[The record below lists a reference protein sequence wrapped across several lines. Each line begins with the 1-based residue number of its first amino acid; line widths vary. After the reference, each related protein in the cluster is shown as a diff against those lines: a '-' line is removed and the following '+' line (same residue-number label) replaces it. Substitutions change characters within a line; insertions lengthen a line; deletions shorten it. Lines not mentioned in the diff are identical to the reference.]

1 MPYTKDSKLPT
12 YVEGKPEHI
21 KTKWIEIF
29 NRVYAKEGESM
40 AFYVANTW
48 LKKQKTFLKR
58 SVITFE
64 VDDSEGFFLKRSD
77 DGEDYIT
84 LKLGS
89 SEKHHDGKSYS
100 PELLQRWA
108 DKINNGEM
116 VIGDIDHE
124 QYDSLMGTSM
134 TDEMIRQTLKMKKG
148 IAKGVKALI
157 KNGVLYLRTWID
169 KRYRKIVEKCKGV
182 SAEAFVSYGQ
192 DETVED
198 GELLGFSFNLNTTPA
213 DPGAGVVA

>member
-100 PELLQRWA
+100 PELLQRWC
-108 DKINNGEM
+108 DKINSGEII
-116 VIGDIDHE
+116 IGDIDHE
-124 QYDSLMGTSM
+124 QYDSFMGTSM
-134 TDEMIRQTLKMKKG
+134 TDGMIKQALKMKKG
-148 IAKGVKALI
+148 IAKGIKALI
-157 KNGVLYLRTWID
+157 K
-169 KRYRKIVEKCKGV
+169 KSYREM
-182 SAEAFVSYGQ
+182 
-192 DETVED
+192 
-198 GELLGFSFNLNTTPA
+198 
-213 DPGAGVVA
+213 